1 MDTKKPI
8 KIIFDTDIGGDCD
21 DAGALCL
28 LHRLC
33 DKGEAELL
41 AVTHC
46 FDSPYLAGCIDSINT
61 YFNRKVPIGINHG
74 AFWYGEGV
82 YAKQLCEN
90 FPNDY
95 PAADYSKVPDTL
107 TVLRRALANEADGS
121 VTLVVTGALTSMEKL
136 YNSPAD
142 DICALSGKE
151 LIKKKISR
159 TVIMGGR
166 FFESWPMPIFMGA
179 TSFDK
184 PMVAEG
190 NIEVSGRTACD
201 TVCQKWPVEIVY
213 ASYEIGSYIFT
224 MVDYPTRAEKNDPVA
239 AAYYIHNKGKGR
251 YSWDLAAVLEAIR
264 PNKYWNY
271 HEFGQVFIDE
281 NFVTRFKKDANY
293 RHSYLLPKTD
303 YEEIRQIMDDIIDGK

>member
-21 DAGALCL
+21 DAGALLL

-33 DKGEAELL
+33 DIGEAELL

-46 FDSPYLAGCIDSINT
+46 FDSPYLAGCIDAINT
-61 YFNRKVPIGINHG
+61 YFNRNVPVGINYG
-74 AFWYGEGV
+74 AFQYGEGV
-82 YAKQLCEN
+82 YAKHLCEG
-90 FPNDY
+90 FPNNY
-95 PAADYSKVPDTL
+95 PASDYGKIPDTL
-107 TVLRRALANEADGS
+107 TVLRKTLAKEEDGS
-121 VTLVVTGALTSMEKL
+121 VTLVVTGALTSMTKL

-142 DICALSGKE
+142 DICGLSGAD
-151 LIKKKISR
+151 LIKKKIKR

-184 PMVAEG
+184 PMIAEG
-190 NIEVSGRTACD
+190 NIEVSGRDACD
-201 TVCQKWPVEIVY
+201 TVCQNWPGEIVY

-224 MVDYPTRAEKNDPVA
+224 MVDYPSRAPKGDPVA

-251 YSWDLAAVLEAIR
+251 YSWDLAAVLDAVR
-264 PNKYWNY
+264 PDTYWNY
-271 HEFGQVFIDE
+271 HEFGQVVIDE
-281 NFVTRFKKDANY
+281 KFVTRFKQNDKY
-293 RHSYLLPKTD
+293 RHTYLLPKID
-303 YEEIRQIMDDIIDGK
+303 YEEIRQIMDDIIDKK